1 MAVTRRFN
9 GKIYRYAGSDKREF
23 EIKEQ
28 AGKLRKRGKSVRIAK
43 TGKGLDTLYTLY
55 VRG

>member
-1 MAVTRRFN
+1 MALTRKFD
-9 GKIYRYAGSDKREF
+9 GKIYRYAGSDRRKF

-28 AGKLRKRGKSVRIAK
+28 AGKMKKQGKLVRIVK

-55 VRG
+55 VR